1 MFLLA
6 PFAQAVSALLM
17 VCGLAS
23 GAATGDL
30 AVLALSLCGVGLYA
44 LCGMALAAVLA
55 LSACGGGNK
64 DDSSGGG

>member
-1 MFLLA
+1 
-6 PFAQAVSALLM
+6 M

-55 LSACGGGNK
+55 LLGGYGLLGMAGTIVLFPVFMA
-64 DDSSGGG
+64 SWMPLQVI